1 MKSRCYNHNRE
12 DYAEYGAKGII
23 VCQEWLDKE
32 NGFINFYQ
40 WSIENGYQENL
51 SIDRINV
58 YGNYEPGNCRWTND
72 TIQANNKTNTI
83 YITYKDET
91 KTLSEWSKLLN
102 INYDTLHGRI
112 FTYGMTVNEAFTLL
126 NNSREDIQK
135 LYVYN
140 GETHNLYEWS
150 KILNIRYSVIK
161 ARARKYKDDVIEIFK
176 EVKYVG
182 EHGKLYK
189 YNNKSYTLPEIS
201 KLYNISYDKLKYR
214 VNKKG
219 MTIEEALKDLNTQ

>member
-91 KTLSEWSKLLN
+91 KKLSEWSKLLN

-126 NNSREDIQK
+126 NNSREEIQK

-140 GETHNLYEWS
+140 GETNNLYEWS
-150 KILNIRYSVIK
+150 KILNIRYSVINRILQLRQVWYMRNPQRK
-161 ARARKYKDDVIEIFK
+161 PLRRPQRPQAFQVRLQRQRHERAHIRRPAWSVLCYLQKNYGIRR
-176 EVKYVG
+176 
-182 EHGKLYK
+182 
-189 YNNKSYTLPEIS
+189 S
-201 KLYNISYDKLKYR
+201 
-214 VNKKG
+214 
-219 MTIEEALKDLNTQ
+219 